1 MTSERIKRLL
11 IGFQSIQPTE
21 VESEKCSPSQNVR
34 KLTNTNSVSDEH
46 TQNDIR
52 NSSDFVKAII

>member
-21 VESEKCSPSQNVR
+21 VENEKCSPSQNVR